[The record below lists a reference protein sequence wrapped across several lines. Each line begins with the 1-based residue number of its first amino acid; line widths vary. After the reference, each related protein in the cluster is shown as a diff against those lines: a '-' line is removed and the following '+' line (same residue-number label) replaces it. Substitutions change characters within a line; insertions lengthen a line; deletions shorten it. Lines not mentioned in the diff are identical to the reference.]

1 MSDATFPGAGPSL
14 FSPFERL
21 VALRY
26 LRTRRQGRALSFTAT
41 ISLIGIGL
49 GVAALIIVM
58 SVMNGMRHDVL
69 SHILGVD
76 PHVRIDRADGP
87 LKDYEAITQR
97 LQGIPGVVHASPAI
111 DGDVM
116 VVGQGASTAAT
127 ARGMKPTDL
136 LKYST
141 IGRHLTAGSIGAAAD
156 EVAMGDSMALS
167 LGVTI
172 GSEVTLVTPNPE
184 GATGNSVPRSRA
196 FRVGALFAVD
206 NDKYDTG
213 FVYLPLDSAQRYFA
227 LPGAVTSIDATV
239 ADPEAAPAVKQAIAT
254 VVGDGYR
261 VRDWQDLNS
270 AFVSALKVERIVV
283 FILLLLIVLVAAFNI
298 VSGQVMLVKDKGR
311 EIAILRTMGATR
323 PAILRVFFMTGAST
337 GLFGTILG
345 LALGLAISGS
355 IERIAGWLGRVK
367 YDLPFAGIVDF
378 LSRLPAIIDYSQVAL
393 VVALAL
399 ALSFLA
405 PLYPAWRAARLDP
418 VEALRYE

>member
-1 MSDATFPGAGPSL
+1 MNDETLRSTGL

-41 ISLIGIGL
+41 ISLIGIAL
-49 GVAALIIVM
+49 GVAVLIIVM
-58 SVMNGMRHDVL
+58 SAMNGMRQNVL
-69 SHILGVD
+69 SHIIGVD
-76 PHVRIDRADGP
+76 PHVRIDRPDGP
-87 LKDYEAITQR
+87 MKDYEALAQR
-97 LQGIPGVVHASPAI
+97 LQGIPGVLHAGPAI
-111 DGDVM
+111 DRDVM
-116 VVGQGASTAAT
+116 VVGQGRSLPAT
-127 ARGMKPTDL
+127 ARGVKPADL
-136 LKYST
+136 MEYSD
-141 IGRHLTAGSIGAAAD
+141 IGRHLIAGSFGASAD
-156 EVAMGDSMALS
+156 EVVIGRSMARI
-167 LGVTI
+167 LGVDV
-172 GSEVTLVTPNPE
+172 GSQVTLVTPNPE
-184 GATGNSVPRSRA
+184 GAIGNSVPKSKA
-196 FRVGALFAVD
+196 FRVAALFAVD

-213 FVYLPLDSAQRYFA
+213 FVYLPLDVAQRYFG
-227 LPGAVTSIDATV
+227 LTGAVTSVDVTV
-239 ADPEAAPAVKQAIAT
+239 ADPEGTPAVKQAVAK

-337 GLFGTILG
+337 GLFGTVLG